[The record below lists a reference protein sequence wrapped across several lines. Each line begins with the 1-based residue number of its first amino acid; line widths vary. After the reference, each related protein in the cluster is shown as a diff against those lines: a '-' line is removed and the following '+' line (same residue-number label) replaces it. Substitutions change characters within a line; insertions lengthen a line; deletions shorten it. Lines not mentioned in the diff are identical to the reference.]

1 MFRPRPPVPAAPH
14 VDVPEDVE
22 TEAEEE
28 HPEDDGFGPWG
39 HAVHRHDDDQFI
51 VALSGSAVIDVGGE
65 QFTVD
70 RSEGVWIPAGVPHS
84 ARFHPGFAP
93 FVHRTGA
100 PTDVVSAPCSV
111 AVSGELRNRLLAAAI
126 SGADASPILCAT
138 LRRGGRRRGVRETE
152 GSVVAEGTV
161 PVGRVPGPV
170 VAPGRGNPAADRAR
184 MRSEIA
190 RIAHAELRGPL
201 TSAIGA
207 ALRAD
212 PADDRTLDGWAR
224 RLHTST
230 TSIRRAFVTE
240 LGTTYTTWRS
250 AVRLEAAVVL
260 LRRGYPVANA
270 ARAVGLTH
278 NGLLAAFH
286 RGYGCRPSAMRLHQ
300 TRGVTASDVSASP
313 RSR

>member
-1 MFRPRPPVPAAPH
+1 MFRSRPPIPKEAR
-14 VDVPEDVE
+14 VDAPEDIGTGSE
-22 TEAEEE
+22 RGDEEG
-28 HPEDDGFGPWG
+28 PDDEDFGPWG
-39 HAVHRHDDDQFI
+39 HGRHRHDDDQFI
-51 VALSGSAVIDVGGE
+51 VALSGSAVIEVDGE
-65 QFTVD
+65 PFTVD
-70 RSEGVWIPAGVPHS
+70 QTEGIWIPAGVPHS

-100 PTDVVSAPCSV
+100 PTGVVSAPCAV
-111 AVSGELRNRLLAAAI
+111 AVSVELRNRLLATAI
-126 SGADASPILCAT
+126 SGADASPLLCAA
-138 LRRGGRRRGVRETE
+138 LRRSSRRRSVRGV
-152 GSVVAEGTV
+152 GDPAHVDAVAV
-161 PVGRVPGPV
+161 SPVG
-170 VAPGRGNPAADRAR
+170 APAPRRSDAAAERAR
-184 MRSEIA
+184 MRSEVA

-240 LGTTYTTWRS
+240 LGTSYTTWRT
-250 AVRLEAAVVL
+250 AVRLEAAAAL

-286 RGYGCRPSAMRLHQ
+286 RGYGCRPSAMRRHQ
-300 TRGVTASDVSASP
+300 TRDMKPSGAGGAP